1 MLPVSLIETLTD
13 VIIIERKATALFGTV
28 QDAGEREGASKGMGA
43 LTEPET
49 QCLWEEELHSFAA
62 APRVSPRLSPLSS
75 KVVKAK
81 KSKKDPVNFDVKM
94 EFDMMNSPLDQFM
107 GFNSG
112 LVKTEDFY

>member
-1 MLPVSLIETLTD
+1 MSLSLKG
-13 VIIIERKATALFGTV
+13 RRQPSLV
-28 QDAGEREGASKGMGA
+28 QCRTQERERRSLQGDGGWTEP

-49 QCLWEEELHSFAA
+49 QCLWEEELHTFAA

-81 KSKKDPVNFDVKM
+81 KSKKDPVNFGVKV